1 MGLLDVFNSDEG
13 RMALGLL
20 AAAGPSSQPM
30 SFGQRLAGAMSQH
43 DAYLQHK
50 QAAAAAAQDRALKQ
64 QMLQA
69 QMADVRAQ
77 QQQREAQVAAS
88 RMAAEQNAKFAR
100 DYGGGA
106 VTPQMALGAA
116 QPDRPAA
123 FNDGAFTP
131 AQKNIGPTPQAAQV
145 VGQRLPTDW
154 NALLRAYPDKR
165 KEITEL
171 MDAETKSKNFGLEE
185 VARLVDTAGPNN
197 MPIQRREDK
206 FGRVIGGDIAKPVEM
221 KLMDRGGALSSYNP
235 FALQAGQ
242 EFKKTQTADGAASNA
257 VAWARLAHD
266 KQQAA
271 NSAAAGQLIET
282 PEGYVRVSKDNRA
295 TAIMAPTGV
304 QPLMGNGSKLPEA
317 AQKQVLGARNVQQAV
332 SDYQAKLATWSNSK
346 MLSPDARA
354 EMGNAYNNM
363 MLQAKEAYNL
373 GVLNGPDYA
382 ILQSVVKDPTKLTSI
397 ATSNEALSGQAG
409 ELSRIASNIEK
420 NALNAHGKKYTPFAP
435 NKPALTSGGVKFL
448 GFE

>member
-77 QQQREAQVAAS
+77 QQQREAQARQLQQAALRQQAFQGALAGGS
-88 RMAAEQNAKFAR
+88 RVGTGEAMAQ
-100 DYGGGA
+100 GG
-106 VTPQMALGAA
+106 
-116 QPDRPAA
+116 
-123 FNDGAFTP
+123 
-131 AQKNIGPTPQAAQV
+131 GPTPQAAAQL
-145 VGQRLPTDW
+145 GQPKAMDW
-154 NALLRAYPDKR
+154 NALAMQFPDQIDQIKKLAEANNFGR
-165 KEITEL
+165 NKVARVEETMVDGRPVKQQFDDYGGVVGSALPLWKAPKEI
-171 MDAETKSKNFGLEE
+171 
-185 VARLVDTAGPNN
+185 DTGG
-197 MPIQRREDK
+197 Q
-206 FGRVIGGDIAKPVEM
+206 IGMLDPVTM
-221 KLMDRGGALSSYNP
+221 KILT
-235 FALQAGQ
+235 Q
-242 EFKKTQTADGAASNA
+242 FKKTQTPGEVASTGLGY
-257 VAWARLAHD
+257 ARLAHD

-435 NKPALTSGGVKFL
+435 NKPAPTSGGVKFL